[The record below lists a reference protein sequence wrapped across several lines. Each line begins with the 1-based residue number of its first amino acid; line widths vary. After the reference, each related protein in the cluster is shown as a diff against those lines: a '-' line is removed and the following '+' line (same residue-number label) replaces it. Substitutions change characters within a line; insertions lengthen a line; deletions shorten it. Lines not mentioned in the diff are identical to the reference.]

1 MSEDQLL
8 ALLAKLQ
15 DDSGLR
21 EKLQGAADLDAVVAL
36 AKESGF
42 DVSKAD
48 WMKYQASQPQEL
60 SDEEL
65 ESVAGGGRFGAWLA
79 GWLQPRKNESLNRAV
94 RC

>member
-21 EKLQGAADLDAVVAL
+21 EKLQGAADLDAAVSL

-65 ESVAGGGRFGAWLA
+65 ESVAGGGWGAFVRWVGGL
-79 GWLQPRKNESLNRAV
+79 KNDRPSQNRAV

>member
-1 MSEDQLL
+1 M
-8 ALLAKLQ
+8 LAKLQ
-15 DDSGLR
+15 VDSGLR
-21 EKLQGAADLDAVVAL
+21 EKLQGAADLDAAIAL

-65 ESVAGGGRFGAWLA
+65 ESVAGGGCSIARWEA
-79 GWLQPRKNESLNRAV
+79 GWAQPQNKPSNNRAV